1 MIFRWLLFALF
12 LLLLVRLWP
21 RALFVILAA
30 AALVGGGVFAWTWHL
45 DEERAQV
52 AISVVHDPARCPD
65 ARPLSVTIRNAAAAP
80 LERVTFSIHARM
92 PGYSRVV
99 TPYTFKQY
107 ESDKILS
114 PGESFSACYPRP
126 LMSRDIEQQ
135 AANAALE
142 WSASVDNVYFQ
153 Q

>member
-1 MIFRWLLFALF
+1 MIRWLIFALF
-12 LLLLVRLWP
+12 LLFLVRLWP
-21 RALFVILAA
+21 RAVFIILAA
-30 AALVGGGVFAWTWHL
+30 AALVGGGAFVWTRHL
-45 DEERAQV
+45 DSERAQV
-52 AISVVHDPARCPD
+52 EISVVHDLAACPA
-65 ARPLSVTIRNAAAAP
+65 ARPLSVTIRNAAATP

-114 PGESFSACYPRP
+114 PGASFSACYPRP
-126 LMSRDIEQQ
+126 LMSRDVEPE
-135 AANAALE
+135 AADAALE

-153 Q
+153 

>member
-1 MIFRWLLFALF
+1 MIFRWVLFALL

-30 AALVGGGVFAWTWHL
+30 AALVGGGIFAWTWHL
-45 DEERAQV
+45 DNERSQV
-52 AISVVHDPARCPD
+52 AISVAQDPARCPD
-65 ARPLSVTIRNAAAAP
+65 ARPLLVTIRNAAAAP

-114 PGESFSACYPRP
+114 PGQSFSACYPRP
-126 LMSRDIEQQ
+126 LMSRDVEPE
-135 AANAALE
+135 AAGTALE

-153 Q
+153 

>member
-1 MIFRWLLFALF
+1 MIRWLILALF
-12 LLLLVRLWP
+12 LFLLVRLWP

-30 AALVGGGVFAWTWHL
+30 AALVGGGAFVWIRHL

-52 AISVVHDPARCPD
+52 AISVVHDPAGCPA